1 MNWIENI
8 NIALTFIEENLESNL
23 TSEKIAAEACSSEF
37 HFMRIFS
44 VLTGRSLSEY
54 IKERRLTKAGAEI
67 SNSKNKVID
76 IAFKY
81 GYESPEAFS
90 KAFKRFHGISPSVAR
105 KNGYLL
111 LVSPPLHIKVTLEG
125 DKQMEYK
132 IEKKGA
138 FKVTG
143 LSKEVHLSEAPLK
156 IPEFGKELWNSGA
169 IEEMYKNSGPLG
181 VMGISYAH
189 RFEEGLCRYM
199 YGVEETE
206 RNKGN
211 YEEVI
216 NIAESNWAIFN
227 GEGEFP
233 ICITK
238 AWKRIYEE
246 WFPATGYE
254 HAQVPEVEFSESIGE
269 GRVKWEIWIPV
280 IEK

>member
-8 NIALTFIEENLESNL
+8 NNALSFIEENLESDL
-23 TSEKIAAEACSSEF
+23 TSEKIAAKACSSQF

-54 IKERRLTKAGAEI
+54 IKERRLTKAGAEL
-67 SNSKNKVID
+67 SSTKNKIIE
-76 IAFKY
+76 IALKY
-81 GYESPEAFS
+81 GYETPEAFS
-90 KAFKRFHGISPSVAR
+90 KAFKRFHGITPSVAR
-105 KNGYLL
+105 KNGHLL

-143 LSKEVHLSEAPLK
+143 LSKEVTFSEAPVKL
-156 IPEFGKELWNSGA
+156 PEFGKELWNCGA
-169 IEEMYKNSGPLG
+169 IDEMHKHCGPLG

-189 RFEEGLCRYM
+189 RLDEDLYRYM
-199 YGVEETE
+199 FGVEVTDS
-206 RNKGN
+206 NKGI
-211 YEEVI
+211 YGEI
-216 NIAESNWAIFN
+216 LDIDESNWAIFN

-233 ICITK
+233 KCITE
-238 AWKRIYEE
+238 AWKKIFEE

-254 HAQVPEVEFSESIGE
+254 HAPIPEIEFSEPSGE

-280 IEK
+280 LEK